1 MFRSCV
7 RYRSVRVVMCHMLNL
22 SARLRNLLKLFLN
35 TIFIALKT
43 QETPA
48 IGRGFLYFFLQ
59 SNDRSIACQYP
70 SNQKAVTQ
78 LALRCRQ
85 KTIKNAVTHVTA
97 RRTE

>member
-48 IGRGFLYFFLQ
+48 IGRGFLYFFCSLTTDQ
-59 SNDRSIACQYP
+59 SPVN
-70 SNQKAVTQ
+70 TQ
-78 LALRCRQ
+78 ATKKR
-85 KTIKNAVTHVTA
+85 
-97 RRTE
+97 

>member
-43 QETPA
+43 QETQA

-59 SNDRSIACQYP
+59 SND
-70 SNQKAVTQ
+70 
-78 LALRCRQ
+78 
-85 KTIKNAVTHVTA
+85 
-97 RRTE
+97 